1 MRIRFWGVRGSI
13 PCPGKDTVVYGG
25 NTACVEIQMGAVGR
39 RMIIDAGS
47 GIRELG
53 NQMVAEDL
61 PKGPLQAD
69 VFLSHTHWDHIMGFP
84 FFTPIFIPGTV
95 LNIYGPVTY
104 EDETLGE
111 VLNGQWTYR
120 YFPIRQE
127 ELSSSI
133 SYHDLK
139 ETELDLGDG
148 IQLTTKYLN
157 HPLLCLGYRF
167 EYRDRVIVTAY
178 DTEPFR
184 NVFCTDPQDPNF
196 DEAMA
201 AEGEL
206 VAAEENQRIVDF
218 CQGADLLIHD
228 AQYTE
233 AEYQSGK
240 LGWGH
245 SSIEYAISLAQRA
258 GVKQLALF
266 HHDPMRSDELL
277 TAMSDQFCKA
287 DTTEAV
293 TVFFARE
300 GHIIEIP
307 SQSSRV

>member
-1 MRIRFWGVRGSI
+1 MGKGMQIRFWGVRGSI
-13 PCPGKDTVVYGG
+13 PCPGIDTVVYGG
-25 NTACVEIQMGAVGR
+25 NTACIEIQMQAVNR

-47 GIRELG
+47 GMRALG
-53 NQMVAEDL
+53 NHMVAEDL
-61 PKGPLQAD
+61 PKGPLKAD
-69 VFLSHTHWDHIMGFP
+69 VFLTHTHWDHIMGFP
-84 FFTPIFIPGTV
+84 FFTPIFIPGTE

-133 SYHDLK
+133 AYHDLK

-167 EYRDRVIVTAY
+167 EYRGRVIVTAY

-184 NVFCTDPQDPNF
+184 NVFCTDPQDPNY

-206 VAAEENQRIVDF
+206 VAAEENQRIEQF
-218 CQGADLLIHD
+218 CKGADLLIHD
-228 AQYTE
+228 TQYTE
-233 AEYQSGK
+233 AEYQPGK

-245 SSIEYAISLAQRA
+245 SSVEYAINLAKRA
-258 GVKQLALF
+258 GVKRLGLF
-266 HHDPMRSDELL
+266 HHDPLRTDKHLDELSAHYCAPEN
-277 TAMSDQFCKA
+277 TDEVEVS
-287 DTTEAV
+287 
-293 TVFFARE
+293 FARE
-300 GHIIEIP
+300 GQIIEID
-307 SQSSRV
+307 S